1 RSHPGCALP
10 PRRDL
15 ELDALR
21 EVLEGTRRIHCHS
34 YRQDEVLNMIRIAD
48 EFGFTIGTFEHILEG
63 YKVAPEIAK
72 HGAGGS
78 AFADWWSYKLEAFD
92 AIPYAAALMAEAG
105 VLVSLNSDSDELAR
119 RLNTEAAKG
128 VRYGGMTEEEALKLV
143 TINSARQMKVEKYVG
158 SLEPGKDGDFAI
170 WNGSPL
176 STTSRCEQT
185 WIDGRKYFDRE
196 EDMILR
202 GQQDGERAE
211 LIQKALKGA
220 PGKDRDPGISEGK
233 GGLQ

>member
-1 RSHPGCALP
+1 
-10 PRRDL
+10 
-15 ELDALR
+15 
-21 EVLEGTRRIHCHS
+21 
-34 YRQDEVLNMIRIAD
+34 MIRIAED
-48 EFGFTIGTFEHILEG
+48 FGFTIGTFEHILEG

-72 HGAGGS
+72 HGAGAS

-92 AIPYAAALMAEAG
+92 AIPYAAALMTEAG

-143 TINSARQMKVEKYVG
+143 TINAAKQLKVEKYVG
-158 SLEPGKDGDFAI
+158 SLEPGKDGDFAV
-170 WNGSPL
+170 WSGSPL

-220 PGKDRDPGISEGK
+220 PGKDDDSESSEGK